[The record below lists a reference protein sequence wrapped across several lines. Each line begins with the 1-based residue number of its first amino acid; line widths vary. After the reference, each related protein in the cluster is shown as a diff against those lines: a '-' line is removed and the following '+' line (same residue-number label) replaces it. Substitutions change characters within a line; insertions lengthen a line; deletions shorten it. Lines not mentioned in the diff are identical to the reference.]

1 MYFVQRSTLAY
12 VFCIGA
18 GGRVF
23 VMGTYLGLLAS
34 LVTTFFCINVY
45 MGTSSKIS
53 SESPYFSV
61 ELAYFMDETIYDLY
75 TRTYLIIC
83 ILALIFTYICV

>member
-1 MYFVQRSTLAY
+1 
-12 VFCIGA
+12 
-18 GGRVF
+18 
-23 VMGTYLGLLAS
+23 MGTYLGLIAS
-34 LVTTFFCINVY
+34 LVTTFFSINVY

-61 ELAYFMDETIYDLY
+61 ELSYFMNETIYALY

-83 ILALIFTYICV
+83 ILAVIFTYVCV